1 MSRFWHMLIFFC
13 YVTLA
18 SAMAVLAHRVIPGVD
33 AVTSLLMGLAFFL
46 CCALLQE
53 SFTRRT
59 DTLKAM
65 RRLLLLKRALDR
77 DREEMSIARNEIRRL
92 FEAVEDGG
100 GERMLAAL
108 NSLTASASAA
118 QEATRHAQQPNRSR
132 EETEAKSLLERMAL
146 AEEDEVPPA
155 GRPNR
160 ARPDPG
166 RPDPGRPESGR
177 LPRDRAADSD
187 RSMREANSE
196 VRVLHNLV
204 EQLYSGRDKP
214 SSSLSEEST
223 SLQSRSAPREPTL
236 GRAPTLGPQSRN
248 NLGFEED
255 EEDRVAAGGGLAR
268 ALRGGLRVVTNGGTT
283 TDSQRNENA
292 PAEDAML
299 STIRDALKDD
309 RVDLYLQ
316 PIVSL
321 PQRKRRF
328 YECFSRIR
336 AANGEVIG
344 PDRYIPVAKSA
355 GLLTAI
361 DNMLLFR
368 CVQLLRK
375 LRRKDFSAAFFC
387 NIAPHTLKDREF
399 FRDFIQ
405 YMESH
410 SELAPN
416 LVLEFSQSDI
426 GPNFQGLGSDFN
438 RLGGLGY
445 RFSLDGV
452 RNLDLDLDALE
463 ERHFAY
469 IKIEA
474 ETVLSRLQ
482 KGGTPATEL
491 RALKQE
497 LDRRGID
504 LIVDRIETEATLV
517 ELLDFNIDFGQG
529 YLFGEPRLSKEPAG
543 A

>member
-1 MSRFWHMLIFFC
+1 MSRVWHMLIFFC

-18 SAMAVLAHRVIPGVD
+18 SAIGVLAHRVIPSVD
-33 AVTSLLMGLAFFL
+33 PVASLLIAMVFFL
-46 CCALLQE
+46 ACALLQE
-53 SFTRRT
+53 SYLRRE
-59 DTLKAM
+59 DAVKSM

-77 DREEMSIARNEIRRL
+77 NREELILARDEIRRL

-100 GERMLAAL
+100 GERMAAAINALA
-108 NSLTASASAA
+108 SSHSET
-118 QEATRHAQQPNRSR
+118 TRQSR
-132 EETEAKSLLERMAL
+132 QNAEEDARSLLERMAL
-146 AEEDEVPPA
+146 SDDESAVARAPRQRPAKEKRPP
-155 GRPNR
+155 P
-160 ARPDPG
+160 
-166 RPDPGRPESGR
+166 
-177 LPRDRAADSD
+177 DRAAASD
-187 RSMREANSE
+187 RTMREASAE

-204 EQLYSGRDKP
+204 EQLYTGREKP
-214 SSSLSEEST
+214 PMSLSEESV
-223 SLQSRSAPREPTL
+223 SLGPAPPKREPTF
-236 GRAPTLGPQSRN
+236 GRSQSQFQPQS
-248 NLGFEED
+248 FEES
-255 EEDRVAAGGGLAR
+255 EEDAVAGGGLGR
-268 ALRGGLRVVTNGGTT
+268 ALRGGLRVVSGVGGRGGA
-283 TDSQRNENA
+283 SAARA
-292 PAEDAML
+292 PSADRDDEAL
-299 STIRDALKDD
+299 LTTIREALRADK
-309 RVDLYLQ
+309 VDLYLQ

-336 AANGEVIG
+336 AADGEIIG
-344 PDRYIPVAKSA
+344 PDRYIDVARSA

-387 NIAPHTLKDREF
+387 NIAPHTLSDREF
-399 FRDFIQ
+399 FRDFIE

-416 LVLEFSQSDI
+416 LVLEFSQADI
-426 GPNFQGLGSDFN
+426 GTDLASLAPDFE

-452 RNLDLDLDALE
+452 RDLDLDLDMLE
-463 ERHFAY
+463 EKHFAY

-474 ETVLSRLQ
+474 KMVLNRLK
-482 KGGTPATEL
+482 KGGAEAAEL
-491 RALKQE
+491 RSLKQE
-497 LDRRGID
+497 LDGRGID
-504 LIVDRIETEATLV
+504 LIIDRIETEATLV

-543 A
+543 G